1 MAISPD
7 LRLLAPVI
15 RRAAK
20 SVAARY
26 LIASDP
32 ISYARHIG
40 VRVGQDCRLLGTDRE
55 TFGGEPYLVSIGD
68 HVTVTAGVRFITHD
82 GGVWVLRQKYPDI
95 DVVGRIQLH
104 DNVFVGVGA
113 ILLPNVEI
121 GPNSIV
127 AAGAVVSR
135 TVPPGIVAAGV
146 PARPICT
153 LAEYEAKVLPRA
165 THVRSLPAEQK
176 TRLFQLHTL
185 GPNK

>member
-1 MAISPD
+1 MAAGPGTREILS
-7 LRLLAPVI
+7 LT
-15 RRAAK
+15 RRATK
-20 SVAARY
+20 SVVARY

-40 VRVGQDCRLLGTDRE
+40 VRLGSDCRLLGIGRD
-55 TFGGEPYLVSIGD
+55 TFGSEPYLVSIGD

-82 GGVWVLRQKYPDI
+82 GGVWVLRQKYPEI

-113 ILLPNVEI
+113 TLLPGIEI
-121 GPNSIV
+121 GPDAVV

-135 TVPPGIVAAGV
+135 TVPPGVVAAGV

-153 LAEYEAKVLPRA
+153 LAEYEAKILRRA
-165 THVRSLPAEQK
+165 THVRSLPPDQK
-176 TRLFQLHTL
+176 RRHFQQ
-185 GPNK
+185 NI